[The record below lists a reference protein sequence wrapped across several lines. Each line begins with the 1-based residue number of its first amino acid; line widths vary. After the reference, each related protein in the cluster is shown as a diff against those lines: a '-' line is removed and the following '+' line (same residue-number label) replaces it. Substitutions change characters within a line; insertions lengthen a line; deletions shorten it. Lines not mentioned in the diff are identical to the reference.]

1 MKKLLAIGFALAL
14 GACAAQQT
22 ALQSAATPAA
32 EQEAAV
38 QEKAADNGDK
48 RSKRDEDYVS
58 SLERRDVTG
67 SRINRVRR
75 RGEAEED
82 TTAGKRVET
91 ISREEIEMMEQRTRG
106 PIISGEE

>member
-14 GACAAQQT
+14 GACAAQQN
-22 ALQSAATPAA
+22 AVQSSATPAA
-32 EQEAAV
+32 EQQAAP
-38 QEKAADNGDK
+38 QEKAAAARDRK
-48 RSKRDEDYVS
+48 DEDYVT

-75 RGEAEED
+75 TGEVDED

-91 ISREEIEMMEQRTRG
+91 LSREEIEMMDQRTRG
-106 PIISGEE
+106 PILSGEE